1 MANIVTATKDMSVL
15 TDAIEMIPSLLKA
28 RAVGR
33 AVPRVTAGIK
43 VRGRRQDNLHN
54 VMTTYDPATDNVA

>member
-43 VRGRRQDNLHN
+43 VRGRLQDNLHN
-54 VMTTYDPATDNVA
+54 VMTTYDPATN